1 MLRKATIDDVE
12 KIYKLINDFAAKNVM
27 LPRSL
32 SELYENIRDLFVFI
46 QDDTLVGCAAL
57 HIFWKDLAEI
67 KSVAVLESS
76 QRHGVGKKLVR
87 VCIREARKLRIAK
100 MFVLTYVPEFFEKC
114 GFRKVEKETLPHKI
128 WSECVKCH
136 KFPDCGEIPLILE
149 LGKNDKR
156 FIA

>member
-1 MLRKATIDDVE
+1 MLQKATIDDVE

-32 SELYENIRDLFVFI
+32 SELYENIRDFFVFI

-76 QRHGVGKKLVR
+76 QRHGIGNKLVR
-87 VCIREARKLRIAK
+87 VCIREARKLHIAK

-114 GFRKVEKETLPHKI
+114 GFRRVEKETLPHKI

-149 LGKNDKR
+149 LGKDDKYK
-156 FIA
+156 

>member
-32 SELYENIRDLFVFI
+32 SELYENIRDFFVFI

-67 KSVAVLESS
+67 KSVAVLETT
-76 QRHGVGKKLVR
+76 QRKGIGRKLVR

-114 GFRKVEKETLPHKI
+114 GFRRVEKETLPHKI

-136 KFPDCGEIPLILE
+136 KFPDCREVPLILE
-149 LGKNDKR
+149 LGKNGK
-156 FIA
+156 

>member
-1 MLRKATIDDVE
+1 MLRKATIDDIE

-32 SELYENIRDLFVFI
+32 SELYENIRDFFVFM

-149 LGKNDKR
+149 LGKNDKQC
-156 FIA
+156 IA

>member
-32 SELYENIRDLFVFI
+32 SELYENIRDFFVFI

-67 KSVAVLESS
+67 KSVAVLETT
-76 QRHGVGKKLVR
+76 QRKGIGGKLVR

-114 GFRKVEKETLPHKI
+114 GFLKIEKETLPHKI

-136 KFPDCGEIPLILE
+136 KFPDCGEVPLILE
-149 LGKNDKR
+149 LGKNGK
-156 FIA
+156 

>member
-1 MLRKATIDDVE
+1 MLRKATIDDIE
-12 KIYKLINDFAAKNVM
+12 KIYKVINDFAAKNVM

-32 SELYENIRDLFVFI
+32 SELYENIRDFFVFI

-67 KSVAVLESS
+67 KSVAVLESC
-76 QRHGVGKKLVR
+76 QRHEIGKKLVR

-114 GFRKVEKETLPHKI
+114 GFRKIEKETLPHKI

-136 KFPDCGEIPLILE
+136 KFPDCGEVPLILE
-149 LGKNDKR
+149 LSKNDK
-156 FIA
+156 

>member
-1 MLRKATIDDVE
+1 MLRKATIDDIE

-32 SELYENIRDLFVFI
+32 SELYENIRDFFVFM

-67 KSVAVLESS
+67 KSVAVLETT
-76 QRHGVGKKLVR
+76 QRKGIGRKLVR

-114 GFRKVEKETLPHKI
+114 GFRRVEKETLPHKI

-149 LGKNDKR
+149 LGKNDK
-156 FIA
+156 

>member
-32 SELYENIRDLFVFI
+32 SELYENIRDFFVFI

-67 KSVAVLESS
+67 KSVAVQETT
-76 QRHGVGKKLVR
+76 QRKGIGRKLVR

-100 MFVLTYVPEFFEKC
+100 MFVLTYAPEFFEKC
-114 GFRKVEKETLPHKI
+114 GFRRVEKETLPHKI

-149 LGKNDKR
+149 LGKNGK
-156 FIA
+156 

>member
-1 MLRKATIDDVE
+1 MCGAP
-12 KIYKLINDFAAKNVM
+12 Y
-27 LPRSL
+27 
-32 SELYENIRDLFVFI
+32 
-46 QDDTLVGCAAL
+46 
-57 HIFWKDLAEI
+57 FWKDLAEI
-67 KSVAVLESS
+67 KSVAVLEST
-76 QRHGVGKKLVR
+76 QRHGIGNKLVR

-149 LGKNDKR
+149 LGKTISNVLLDILM
-156 FIA
+156 FY

>member
-1 MLRKATIDDVE
+1 MLRKATIDDIE

-32 SELYENIRDLFVFI
+32 SELYENIRDFFVFV

-76 QRHGVGKKLVR
+76 QRHEIGNKLVR

-114 GFRKVEKETLPHKI
+114 GFRRVEKETLPHKI

-149 LGKNDKR
+149 LGKNDK
-156 FIA
+156 

>member
-32 SELYENIRDLFVFI
+32 SELYENIRDFFVFI

-67 KSVAVLESS
+67 KSVAVQETT
-76 QRHGVGKKLVR
+76 QRKGIGRKLVR

-114 GFRKVEKETLPHKI
+114 GFRRVEKETLPHKI

-149 LGKNDKR
+149 LGKNGK
-156 FIA
+156 

>member
-1 MLRKATIDDVE
+1 MLRKATIEDVE

-32 SELYENIRDLFVFI
+32 SELYENIRDFFVFI

-67 KSVAVLESS
+67 KSVAVLETT
-76 QRHGVGKKLVR
+76 QRKGIGRKLVR

-114 GFRKVEKETLPHKI
+114 GFRRVEKESLPHKI

-136 KFPDCGEIPLILE
+136 KFPDCGEIPLTLE
-149 LGKNDKR
+149 LGKNDKQK
-156 FIA
+156 

>member
-32 SELYENIRDLFVFI
+32 SELYENIRDFFVFI

-67 KSVAVLESS
+67 KSVAVLETT
-76 QRHGVGKKLVR
+76 QRKGIGRKLVR

-114 GFRKVEKETLPHKI
+114 GFRRVEKETLPHKI

-149 LGKNDKR
+149 VGRNDKR

>member
-67 KSVAVLESS
+67 KSVAVLETT
-76 QRHGVGKKLVR
+76 QRKGIGRKLVR

-114 GFRKVEKETLPHKI
+114 GFRRVEKETLPHKI

-136 KFPDCGEIPLILE
+136 KFPDCGEVPLILE
-149 LGKNDKR
+149 LGKNGK
-156 FIA
+156 

>member
-1 MLRKATIDDVE
+1 MLRKATIEDVE

-32 SELYENIRDLFVFI
+32 SELYENIRDFFVFI
-46 QDDTLVGCAAL
+46 ENDTVVGCAAL

-67 KSVAVLESS
+67 KSVAVLESH
-76 QRHGVGKKLVR
+76 QHKGIGKRLVM
-87 VCIREARKLRIAK
+87 VCKREARKLRIAK

-114 GFRKVEKETLPHKI
+114 GFRKVEKESLPHKI

-136 KFPDCGEIPLILE
+136 KFPNCGEVPLIFE
-149 LGKNDKR
+149 ADKP
-156 FIA
+156 

>member
-67 KSVAVLESS
+67 KSVAVLETT
-76 QRHGVGKKLVR
+76 QRKGIGRKLVR

-149 LGKNDKR
+149 LGKNDKQC
-156 FIA
+156 IT

>member
-32 SELYENIRDLFVFI
+32 SELYENIRDFFVFI

-67 KSVAVLESS
+67 KSVAVQEAA
-76 QRHGVGKKLVR
+76 QRKGIGRKLVR

-100 MFVLTYVPEFFEKC
+100 MFVLTYAPEFFEKC
-114 GFRKVEKETLPHKI
+114 GFRRVEKETLPHKI

-149 LGKNDKR
+149 LGKNGK
-156 FIA
+156 

>member
-32 SELYENIRDLFVFI
+32 SELYENIRDYFVFI

-67 KSVAVLESS
+67 KSVAVMETT
-76 QRHGVGKKLVR
+76 QRKGIGRKLVR
-87 VCIREARKLRIAK
+87 VCIREAHKLRISK

-114 GFRKVEKETLPHKI
+114 GFRRVEKETLPHKI

-149 LGKNDKR
+149 LDKNGK
-156 FIA
+156 

>member
-32 SELYENIRDLFVFI
+32 SELYENIRDFFVFI

-67 KSVAVLESS
+67 KSVAVQETT
-76 QRHGVGKKLVR
+76 QRKGIGGKLVR

-114 GFRKVEKETLPHKI
+114 GFRRVEKETLPHKI

>member
-32 SELYENIRDLFVFI
+32 SELYENIRDYFVFI

-67 KSVAVLESS
+67 KSVAVMETT
-76 QRHGVGKKLVR
+76 QRKGIGRKLVR
-87 VCIREARKLRIAK
+87 VCIREAHKLRISK

-114 GFRKVEKETLPHKI
+114 GFRRVEKETLPHKI

-136 KFPDCGEIPLILE
+136 KFPDRGEIPLILE
-149 LGKNDKR
+149 LDKNGK
-156 FIA
+156 

>member
-12 KIYKLINDFAAKNVM
+12 KIYKLINDFAAKDVM

-32 SELYENIRDLFVFI
+32 SELYENIRDFFVFV
-46 QDDTLVGCAAL
+46 QDNTVVGCSAL

-67 KSVAVLESS
+67 KSLAVMKSF
-76 QRHGVGKKLVR
+76 QGKGIGKKLANA
-87 VCIREARKLRIAK
+87 CIREARKLGIAK

-114 GFRKVEKETLPHKI
+114 GFHRVEKETLPHKI

-136 KFPDCGEIPLILE
+136 KFPDCGEIPLTYE
-149 LGKNDKR
+149 LNKTSTQTTT
-156 FIA
+156 

>member
-67 KSVAVLESS
+67 KSVAVLETT
-76 QRHGVGKKLVR
+76 QRKGIGRKLVR

-114 GFRKVEKETLPHKI
+114 GFRRVEKETLPHKI

-136 KFPDCGEIPLILE
+136 KFPDCGEIPLIYE
-149 LGKNDKR
+149 LNKNNG
-156 FIA
+156 

>member
-1 MLRKATIDDVE
+1 MLRKATIDDIE

-32 SELYENIRDLFVFI
+32 SELYENIRDFFVFI

-67 KSVAVLESS
+67 KSVAVLETT
-76 QRHGVGKKLVR
+76 QRKGIGGKLVR

-114 GFRKVEKETLPHKI
+114 GFRKIEKETLPHKI

-136 KFPDCGEIPLILE
+136 KFPDCGEVPLILE
-149 LGKNDKR
+149 LGKNDKQC
-156 FIA
+156 IA